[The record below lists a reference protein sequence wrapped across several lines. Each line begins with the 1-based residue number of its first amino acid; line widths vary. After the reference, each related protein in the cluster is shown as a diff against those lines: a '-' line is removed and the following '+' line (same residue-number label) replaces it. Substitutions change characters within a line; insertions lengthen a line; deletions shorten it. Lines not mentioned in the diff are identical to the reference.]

1 MPFALDVFVSN
12 ESILLSNIWLQS
24 SPVLLPCLTSTGTS
38 HKLLMGLM
46 NTEITWSTSVTL
58 ATFYRDQKP
67 SRVTVMGHGLR
78 THLPVIVSYFI
89 ISLPLDIW
97 RFAQAN
103 LIRMMLL
110 CCYACKCDTNVI
122 TYWFVLL
129 VRSKHLKGTWHDN
142 IYFFFR
148 KSLKNNISRSKNLIS
163 KKKKKW
169 FFFCV
174 KILKGNPKLR
184 ARNLGF
190 PKTWGDSP
198 ALKLA
203 ILQLHTWNCMT

>member
-67 SRVTVMGHGLR
+67 SRVTVMGPGLGP
-78 THLPVIVSYFI
+78 HLPVIVSYFI

-142 IYFFFR
+142 IFFFFL
-148 KSLKNNISRSKNLIS
+148 KSSFCSVIYYFLNSFW
-163 KKKKKW
+163 KKKKNYHVRCPLTQKFFEPLYIFKPTQFSQYPARSLW
-169 FFFCV
+169 FCNTF
-174 KILKGNPKLR
+174 
-184 ARNLGF
+184 
-190 PKTWGDSP
+190 SS
-198 ALKLA
+198 
-203 ILQLHTWNCMT
+203 